1 MLRLSALFFTALLAL
16 AQEPSVFDMMKE
28 ERSDKVIKR
37 PKIPDNIAPTNE
49 PEFNLKDTQIYQHI
63 EPSKLI
69 LKPSGMPKQAYEGEI
84 FKFTLTADIQDN
96 ITVDIQTI
104 ISESENI
111 KWLNPNLQWENS
123 GTGVYKSEIYLEAN
137 SSKPKNPK
145 LTLNL
150 KRNGEFFQTASIVLD
165 LPKFKEVK
173 GNEKFNHV
181 VADLL
186 EIKKHKTSKFDDKNL
201 IMVAEVTAKNG
212 NVADFYIDDKS
223 IIKQG
228 VDSISGNLTSQSGY
242 YFAVFEPT
250 RENFE
255 FNYFSLK
262 EKKFIDFSLPIVV
275 EDDEI
280 STQIGLNPKQSKFE
294 TYKNIAGY
302 TLLGL
307 SFVMFLIKRSYIY
320 LVATL
325 IFGAYGLYT
334 YNPFGSATLKENIN
348 VKILPTQNST
358 VFHTT
363 KEQQKVEILGERDE
377 YKKVLMQDGKI
388 GWVLKDDLFKN

>member
-1 MLRLSALFFTALLAL
+1 MLRLFTLLFTALLAL
-16 AQEPSVFDMMKE
+16 AQEPSVFDMMQE

-37 PKIPDNIAPTNE
+37 PKIPENIAPTNE
-49 PEFNLKDTQIYQHI
+49 PEINLKDTQIYQRV
-63 EPSKLI
+63 EPNKLI
-69 LKPSGMPKQAYEGEI
+69 LKPSGMPKQVYEGEI
-84 FKFTLTADIQDN
+84 FKFTLVADTQDN

-104 ISESENI
+104 ISESEDI

-123 GTGVYKSEIYLEAN
+123 ANGVYKSEIYLEAN

-145 LTLNL
+145 ITLNL
-150 KRNGEFFQTASIVLD
+150 KRNGEFFQTANVVLE
-165 LPKFKEVK
+165 LPKIKEVK
-173 GNEKFNHV
+173 GDEKFNRI

-186 EIKKHKTSKFDDKNL
+186 EVKKYKTSKFDDKNL
-201 IMVAEVTAKNG
+201 IIVAEISLKNG
-212 NVADFYIDDKS
+212 NIADFYIEDKG

-228 VDSISGNLTSQSGY
+228 VDSINGSLDSQSGY
-242 YFAVFEPT
+242 YFAVFDPT
-250 RENFE
+250 KEKIE
-255 FNYFSLK
+255 FNYFNLK
-262 EKKFIDFSLPIVV
+262 EKKFIDFSLPIIV

-302 TLLGL
+302 TLLAI

-363 KEQQKVEILGERDE
+363 KEQQKVEILGERQD
-377 YKKVLMQDGKI
+377 YKKILMQDGKI
-388 GWVLKDDLFKN
+388 GWVLKDDLVKN